1 MKTRKNAIP
10 QSVKIIGINI
20 KTIIKEKK
28 LKVRHVAHDADLDI
42 ENFRKYM
49 AGTQIMGIDKLARI
63 TKALN
68 VEVSELFKGIE

>member
-1 MKTRKNAIP
+1 MSSRKKDIP
-10 QSVKIIGINI
+10 ESVKIIGANI
-20 KTIIKEKK
+20 KAIIKEKK

-49 AGTQIMGIDKLARI
+49 AGSQIMGIDKLARI

-68 VEVSELFKGIE
+68 VEISVLFEGI

>member
-1 MKTRKNAIP
+1 MRKSDIP
-10 QSVKIIGINI
+10 DSVKIVGANI
-20 KTIIKEKK
+20 KTIIKEKNF
-28 LKVRHVAHDADLDI
+28 KVRHVAHDADLDI

-68 VEVSELFKGIE
+68 VEISVLFKDV

>member
-1 MKTRKNAIP
+1 MSPRKNDIP
-10 QSVKIIGINI
+10 ESVKTIGANI
-20 KTIIKEKK
+20 KSIIKEKN

-63 TKALN
+63 TKALD
-68 VEVSELFKGIE
+68 VEISVLFKGV

>member
-1 MKTRKNAIP
+1 MSPRKSDIP
-10 QSVKIIGINI
+10 ESVKIIGSNI
-20 KTIIKEKK
+20 KNIIKENN

-49 AGTQIMGIDKLARI
+49 AGNQIMGIDKLVRI

-68 VEVSELFKGIE
+68 VDISILFKGI

>member
-1 MKTRKNAIP
+1 MSARKNDIP
-10 QSVKIIGINI
+10 ESVKIIGANI
-20 KTIIKEKK
+20 KAIIKEKN

-68 VEVSELFKGIE
+68 VEISTLFIGI

>member
-1 MKTRKNAIP
+1 MTARKSDIP
-10 QSVKIIGINI
+10 ESVKIIGANI
-20 KTIIKEKK
+20 KAIIKEKK

-49 AGTQIMGIDKLARI
+49 AGTQIMGVDKLARI

-68 VEVSELFKGIE
+68 VEISALFDGI

>member
-1 MKTRKNAIP
+1 MSMRKSDIP
-10 QSVKIIGINI
+10 DSVITVGANI
-20 KTIIKEKK
+20 KTIIKEKN

-63 TKALN
+63 TKALK
-68 VEVSELFKGIE
+68 VEISVLFKDV

>member
-1 MKTRKNAIP
+1 MSPRKNDIP
-10 QSVKIIGINI
+10 ESVKTIGANI
-20 KTIIKEKK
+20 KAIIKDNN
-28 LKVRHVAHDADLDI
+28 LKVRHIAHDADLDI

-68 VEVSELFKGIE
+68 VDISVLFKGV

>member
-1 MKTRKNAIP
+1 MSPRKNDIP
-10 QSVKIIGINI
+10 ESVKTIGANI
-20 KTIIKEKK
+20 KSIIKEKN

-63 TKALN
+63 TKASD
-68 VEVSELFKGIE
+68 VEISVLFKGV